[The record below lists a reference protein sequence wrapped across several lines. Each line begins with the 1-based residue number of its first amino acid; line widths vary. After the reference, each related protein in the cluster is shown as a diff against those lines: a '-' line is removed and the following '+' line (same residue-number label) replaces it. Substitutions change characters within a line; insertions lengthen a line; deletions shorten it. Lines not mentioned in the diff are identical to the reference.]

1 MTRAGLAMLAAM
13 LALPAMAQSWPTR
26 PVRFIVPFGPGGPAD
41 IYARVLANELSEA
54 LGQQF
59 VVENKAGAG
68 GVIGGEIVAKA
79 APDGYTLLMMSS
91 TSPPTRR
98 CNPTSPTC
106 CCAISFRWCR
116 STRRTW

>member
-1 MTRAGLAMLAAM
+1 MPSSGHVCFRSRISVRCIARFRLRSTSKQQPSDREREMRWMTRAGLAMLAAM

-68 GVIGGEIVAKA
+68 GVI
-79 APDGYTLLMMSS
+79 
-91 TSPPTRR
+91 
-98 CNPTSPTC
+98 
-106 CCAISFRWCR
+106 
-116 STRRTW
+116 